1 MFIDFILGWIGIC
14 MVEVISFIMGFLSG
28 FGCVFS
34 VKKLF
39 DNFVIENGLLM
50 INDNWLVLM
59 IILWYNWE
67 MLLLLFCI
75 GKWMFYVVFLNL

>member
-1 MFIDFILGWIGIC
+1 MFNDFILGWIGIC
-14 MVEVISFIMGFLSG
+14 MVEVISFIMCFLSG

-75 GKWMFYVVFLNL
+75 GKWMFYVVFV

>member
-1 MFIDFILGWIGIC
+1 

-50 INDNWLVLM
+50 INDN
-59 IILWYNWE
+59 
-67 MLLLLFCI
+67 
-75 GKWMFYVVFLNL
+75 

>member
-1 MFIDFILGWIGIC
+1 MFNDFILGWIGIC

-75 GKWMFYVVFLNL
+75 GKWMFYVVFV

>member
-75 GKWMFYVVFLNL
+75 GKWMFYVVFV